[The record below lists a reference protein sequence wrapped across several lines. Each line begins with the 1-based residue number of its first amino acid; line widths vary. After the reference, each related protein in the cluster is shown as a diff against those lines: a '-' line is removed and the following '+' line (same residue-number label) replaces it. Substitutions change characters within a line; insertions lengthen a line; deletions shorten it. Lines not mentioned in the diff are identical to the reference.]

1 MLGVSVAGFPR
12 ARIEPPTLIG
22 ISAVLMW
29 SATVGLYRNIS
40 EIFGAVGGSA
50 LIFTFS
56 GIVATLYGGRGAFR
70 GHSRRYLLVG
80 GAMFVTYEIALA
92 LAIGLAQDRSQTIE
106 VGMINYLWPCF
117 TIALAVWV
125 GEARADLLL
134 VPGVILCL
142 AGVFL
147 ASSGGGAVSLPAMLD
162 NIAGNPAPYLLA
174 FVAAVTWPLYTVFT
188 RRMSGG
194 KSAVP
199 PFLLLT
205 AALLWVYY
213 FATEQ
218 PPLHFDLRGLSMALV
233 FGVLTTLAYSA
244 WTYGVSHGN
253 LTLLATASYFTP
265 LLSVMLSSLLLDM
278 LPGLN
283 FWGGALLVTG
293 GSLVCWV
300 ASRR

>member
-29 SATVGLYRNIS
+29 SATIGLYRNIS
-40 EIFGAVGGSA
+40 ETFGAVGGSA

-56 GIVATLYGGRGAFR
+56 GIVATLYGGRAAFR
-70 GHSRRYLLVG
+70 GHSRLYLLVG

-92 LAIGLAQDRSQTIE
+92 LAVGLAQDRTQTVE

-117 TIALAVWV
+117 TIALAVMV
-125 GEARADLLL
+125 GQARADLLL
-134 VPGVILCL
+134 VPGVMLSL
-142 AGVFL
+142 AGVLL
-147 ASSGGGAVSLPAMLD
+147 ASSGSGFSLHSMLD
-162 NIAGNPAPYLLA
+162 NVAGNPLPYFLA
-174 FVAAVTWPLYTVFT
+174 LVAAITWPLYTIFT
-188 RRMSGG
+188 RRLSGG

-199 PFLLLT
+199 PFLLMT

-213 FATEQ
+213 FASNQ
-218 PPLHFDLRGLSMALV
+218 PPLHFDLRGLTMTLL

-244 WTYGVSHGN
+244 WTHGVSHGN
-253 LTLLATASYFTP
+253 LTLMATASYFTP
-265 LLSVMLSSLLLDM
+265 LLSVMLSSILLNM
-278 LPGLN
+278 MPGMN

-293 GSLVCWV
+293 GSLVCWF
-300 ASRR
+300 ASRQ

>member
-92 LAIGLAQDRSQTIE
+92 LAIGLAQDRTQTIE

-142 AGVFL
+142 AGVVL
-147 ASSGGGAVSLPAMLD
+147 AASGAGPISLHAMLG
-162 NIAGNPAPYLLA
+162 NVAANPAPYLLA

-194 KSAVP
+194 KCAVP

-265 LLSVMLSSLLLDM
+265 LLSVMLSSILLDM

-293 GSLVCWV
+293 GSLVCWR

>member
-29 SATVGLYRNIS
+29 SATIGLYRNIS

-56 GIVATLYGGRGAFR
+56 GIVATLHGRSAAFR

-80 GAMFVTYEIALA
+80 GLMFVTYEIALA
-92 LAIGLAQDRSQTIE
+92 LAVGLAQDRVQSVE

-134 VPGVILCL
+134 VPGMILCL
-142 AGVFL
+142 AGVLL
-147 ASSGGGAVSLPAMLD
+147 ASSGAGPISLHSMLD
-162 NIAGNPAPYLLA
+162 NVAGNPAPYLLA
-174 FVAAVTWPLYTVFT
+174 LVAAVTWPLYTVFT
-188 RRMSGG
+188 RRMSNG

-199 PFLLLT
+199 PFLLTT

-213 FATEQ
+213 FATDQ
-218 PPLHFDLRGLSMALV
+218 PPLHFDLRGLSMALI

-244 WTYGVSHGN
+244 WTYGVTHGN

-265 LLSVMLSSLLLDM
+265 LLSVMLSSVLLDM
-278 LPGLN
+278 LPGMN

>member
-29 SATVGLYRNIS
+29 SATIGLYRNIS
-40 EIFGAVGGSA
+40 ETFGAVGGSA

-56 GIVATLYGGRGAFR
+56 GIVATIYGGRAAFR
-70 GHSRRYLLVG
+70 GHSRLYLLVG

-92 LAIGLAQDRSQTIE
+92 LAVGLAQDRIQTVE

-117 TIALAVWV
+117 TIALAVLV
-125 GEARADLLL
+125 GQARADFLL
-134 VPGVILCL
+134 VPGVVLSL
-142 AGVFL
+142 AGVLL
-147 ASSGGGAVSLPAMLD
+147 ASSGTGFSLHSMLD
-162 NIAGNPAPYLLA
+162 NVAGNPLPYFLA
-174 FVAAVTWPLYTVFT
+174 LIAAVTWPLYMIFT
-188 RRMSGG
+188 RRLSGG

-199 PFLLLT
+199 PFLLMT

-213 FATEQ
+213 FSSDQ
-218 PPLHFDLRGLSMALV
+218 PPLHFDLRGLTMTLV

-244 WTYGVSHGN
+244 WTYGVTHGN
-253 LTLLATASYFTP
+253 LTLMATASYFTP
-265 LLSVMLSSLLLDM
+265 LLSVMLSSILLDM
-278 LPGLN
+278 MPGMN

-293 GSLVCWV
+293 GSLVCWF
-300 ASRR
+300 ASRQ

>member
-12 ARIEPPTLIG
+12 ARIDPPTLIG
-22 ISAVLMW
+22 VSAVLMW

-40 EIFGAVGGSA
+40 ETFGAVGGSA

-56 GIVATLYGGRGAFR
+56 GIVATLYGGRAAFR
-70 GHSRRYLLVG
+70 GHSPRYLLLG

-92 LAIGLAQDRSQTIE
+92 LAIGFAQDRTQTIE
-106 VGMINYLWPCF
+106 VGMVNYLWPCF
-117 TIALAVWV
+117 TIAFAVWV
-125 GEARADLLL
+125 GEARGDFRI

-142 AGVFL
+142 AGVVL
-147 ASSGGGAVSLPAMLD
+147 ASSGGGAVSLHAMIG
-162 NIAGNPAPYLLA
+162 NVSGNPAPYLMA
-174 FVAAVTWPLYTVFT
+174 FAAAVTWPLYTIFT

-194 KSAVP
+194 RSAVP
-199 PFLLLT
+199 PLLLLT
-205 AALLWVYY
+205 AALLWIYY
-213 FATEQ
+213 FASDQ
-218 PPLHFDLRGLSMALV
+218 PPLHFDLRGLSMALL

-244 WTYGVSHGN
+244 WTYGVTHGN

-265 LLSVMLSSLLLDM
+265 LLSVMLSSFLLNM

-283 FWGGALLVTG
+283 FWGGAVLVTG
-293 GSLVCWV
+293 GSLVCWR